1 MVWPVQA
8 EGKRGSFIKVKT
20 LYKERKLRINF
31 FVRKLFMVTSN
42 LGKKLVL
49 ATIFGQTMRLMG
61 LKCSNSAP
69 TNTYGSSKT

>member
-31 FVRKLFMVTSN
+31 FMGKLFMVTSN
-42 LGKKLVL
+42 LVKKLVL
-49 ATIFGQTMRLMG
+49 AIIFG
-61 LKCSNSAP
+61 
-69 TNTYGSSKT
+69 